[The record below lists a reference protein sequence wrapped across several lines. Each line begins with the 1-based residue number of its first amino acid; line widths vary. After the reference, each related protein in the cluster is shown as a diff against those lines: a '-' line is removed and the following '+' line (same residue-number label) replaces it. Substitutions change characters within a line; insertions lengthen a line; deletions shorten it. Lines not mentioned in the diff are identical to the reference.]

1 MNTTQLQLENLCLG
15 YGSTSV
21 LSELNLSVERGRWL
35 ALVGP
40 NASGKST
47 LLRSIAGRHEPSRGS
62 VLINSQSLYPAKPG
76 LQALPGFAVPPD
88 ELPPFLT
95 VQQSLD
101 IYANAHGL
109 PAPTP
114 ECMSLARLLGLDA
127 HADTLVRHASL
138 GTRQKLAIV
147 LALMLRPSLL
157 LLDEVFNGLDFA
169 STLTLRAHLRDRVEK
184 DGLTILLATH
194 SLDVVLRCCD
204 ELVLLDSGRFV
215 QRWEMGQFAGAGG
228 LAALEQA
235 LADAQTQPRR

>member
-1 MNTTQLQLENLCLG
+1 MNSFQLQLENLCLG
-15 YGSTSV
+15 YGSASV
-21 LSELNLSVERGRWL
+21 LSELNLSVARGRWL

-47 LLRSIAGRHEPSRGS
+47 LLRSIAGRHEPHRGRI
-62 VLINSQSLYPAKPG
+62 LIDGQSLYPA
-76 LQALPGFAVPPD
+76 QAGSRTLPGFAVPPD

-109 PAPTP
+109 TTPPP
-114 ECMSLARLLGLDA
+114 ECIALAHLLGLDA
-127 HADTLVRHASL
+127 HASTLVRHASL

-147 LALMLRPSLL
+147 LALMQRPSLL

-169 STLTLRAHLRDRVEK
+169 STLTLRAHLRERVEN

-215 QRWEMGQFAGAGG
+215 QRWELDQFTGAGG

-235 LADAQTQPRR
+235 LADAQTKQRQ